1 MLDRRKHWRGRVYY
15 GGRLAF
21 NQRGSTLDCLVR
33 DFSDG
38 GARVQMSHAMLL
50 AGAVDLTIE
59 CKGMS
64 YLSQMVWRRGSEA
77 GLVFTQP
84 RPVQQAMSLEWSL
97 RLRASERANRG
108 LRRLVEQLRCE
119 Y

>member
-21 NQRGSTLDCLVR
+21 NQRGSTLDCIVR

-38 GARVQMSHAMLL
+38 GARVQMGHAMVL
-50 AGAVDLTIE
+50 AGIVDLTIE
-59 CKGMS
+59 SKGVA
-64 YLSQMVWRRGSEA
+64 YLSKLVWRRDNDA
-77 GLVFTQP
+77 GFHFIQP
-84 RPVQQAMSLEWSL
+84 RPVREAMSLEWSL
-97 RLRASERANRG
+97 RLNASERANRQ
-108 LRRLVEQLRCE
+108 LRRWVDQLRCE